1 MARAWASAL
10 AALLLLGGPGCSAEG
25 EPAPAPA
32 ATEAAEPPPAPAET
46 ELGVPPPAPAETEL
60 GRFRREGDAGALD
73 DSRAAGAGFTGADWR
88 TATPE
93 SQGLDPVRLARGIER
108 VRGLSGARSLL
119 VVRNARIV
127 AEASFA
133 GPDLNRRPH
142 DVKSASKSLLSAL
155 VGIALEE
162 GWIDGLDASI
172 ARLLPRYAEG
182 LAPEKRAITLADV
195 LAMSPGLAST
205 SGEHY
210 GAWVSSGDWTRAAL
224 ARPMTAAPGEEFSYS
239 TGSSHLVS
247 AILTEASGKSTLEL
261 ARERL
266 LGPVGIEV
274 HSWQRAPEGYYL
286 GGNSVRMTP
295 RDLARL
301 GQLYLQ
307 EGSWNGRQVVPASWV
322 RESTRRHAEG
332 WPWRYGA
339 YGYFWWLPPDDPWDS
354 YAAVGYGGQFLYV
367 VPELR
372 MLLVMTSTLAGKG
385 EAWDEKALAIFR
397 EEIFGSAR

>member
-1 MARAWASAL
+1 MRAWTGAL
-10 AALLLLGGPGCSAEG
+10 AALLLLWGPGCSAEG
-25 EPAPAPA
+25 E
-32 ATEAAEPPPAPAET
+32 APAET
-46 ELGVPPPAPAETEL
+46 APAETGGPPPAPAETEL
-60 GRFRREGDAGALD
+60 GRFRREGEASRPQPSSDEDDSAGAEF
-73 DSRAAGAGFTGADWR
+73 SGSDWR
-88 TATPE
+88 TASPE
-93 SQGLDPVRLARGIER
+93 SQGLDPERLARGVER
-108 VRGLSGARSLL
+108 VRGLSGSRSLL

-133 GPDLNRRPH
+133 GGDLNRRPH

-162 GWIDGLDASI
+162 GWIDGLDAPL
-172 ARLLPRYAEG
+172 AGLLPRYAEG
-182 LAPEKRAITLADV
+182 LAPEKGRVTLAHV
-195 LAMSPGLAST
+195 LSMSPGLAST

-210 GAWVSSGDWTRAAL
+210 GAWVSTGDWTRAAL
-224 ARPMTAAPGEEFSYS
+224 ARPMTADPGEEFTYS

-261 ARERL
+261 AREHL

-307 EGSWNGRQVVPASWV
+307 EGRWNGRQVVPAAWV

-339 YGYFWWLPPDDPWDS
+339 YGYLWWLPPDDPWDS

-372 MLLVMTSTLAGKG
+372 MLLVMTSTIAGKG
-385 EAWDEKALAIFR
+385 EEWDRRAFAIFR
-397 EEIFGSAR
+397 DEIFAAAR

>member
-1 MARAWASAL
+1 MRTERAWASVL
-10 AALLLLGGPGCSAEG
+10 VALLVLWGPGCSAEG
-25 EPAPAPA
+25 GPQPAPDDTTARAAPPA
-32 ATEAAEPPPAPAET
+32 AFQEASSDE
-46 ELGVPPPAPAETEL
+46 
-60 GRFRREGDAGALD
+60 DASAASD
-73 DSRAAGAGFTGADWR
+73 DDPVASSEFTGSDWR
-88 TATPE
+88 TASPE
-93 SQGLDPVRLARGIER
+93 SQGLDPERLARGIER

-133 GPDLNRRPH
+133 GSNLNRRPH
-142 DVKSASKSLLSAL
+142 DIKSASKSLLSAL

-162 GWIDGLDASI
+162 GRIDGLDSTVAE
-172 ARLLPRYAEG
+172 LLPRYAED
-182 LAPEKRAITLADV
+182 LPPEKRRITLAHV
-195 LAMSPGLAST
+195 LSMSPGLAST

-210 GAWVSSGDWTRAAL
+210 GAWVSTGDWTRAAL
-224 ARPMTAAPGEEFSYS
+224 ARPMTAAPGAEFTYS

-247 AILTEASGKSTLEL
+247 AILTEATGKSTLEL

-266 LGPVGIEV
+266 LGPVGIEI

-307 EGSWNGRQVVPASWV
+307 EGRWNGRQVVPADWV

-372 MLLVMTSTLAGKG
+372 MLLVMTSTIAGKG
-385 EAWDEKALAIFR
+385 EAWDDRAFAIFR
-397 EEIFGSAR
+397 EDVFGSAR